1 MGSSCQ
7 NLVLHAS
14 SDVDIYENIKQ
25 TSLCEVIPEIWF
37 FFSSEKCCKSWP
49 SSIVE
54 RAVYT
59 EVK

>member
-25 TSLCEVIPEIWF
+25 TSPCEAISEIWF
-37 FFSSEKCCKSWP
+37 FSFETCCKSWP

-54 RAVYT
+54 WAVYT
-59 EVK
+59 KEK